1 VSDTWD
7 GLFQQLLMIL
17 SKMFE
22 KLVQDSLS
30 WSLLIVWLAWCLFGV
45 NWKKTWAVLAQGAW
59 APLLLAIVLAAMA
72 WSQMTPAAPHFWWKL
87 GGVSLVVATSFFCG
101 WVQSYFGWQPVEIN
115 LEPINPTSNAQGHEH
130 H

>member
-1 VSDTWD
+1 
-7 GLFQQLLMIL
+7 MIL

-22 KLVQDSLS
+22 KLVQDALS

-45 NWKKTWAVLAQGAW
+45 NWKKVWGVLAQGAW
-59 APLLLAIVLAAMA
+59 APLILAMVLAAMA

-87 GGVSLVVATSFFCG
+87 GGVSLVVAASFLCG
-101 WVQSYFGWQPVEIN
+101 WIQSYFGWQPAEIN
-115 LEPINPTSNAQGHEH
+115 LEPINPASNANGHDH